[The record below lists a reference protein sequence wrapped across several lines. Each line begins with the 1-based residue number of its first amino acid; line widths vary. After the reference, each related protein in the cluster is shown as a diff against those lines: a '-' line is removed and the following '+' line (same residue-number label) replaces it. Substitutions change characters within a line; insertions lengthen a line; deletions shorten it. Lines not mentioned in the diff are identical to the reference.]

1 MPEEEIIIA
10 IDPGTK
16 KCGYA
21 VADSNLSVLQREV
34 VPTEKI
40 TKTIEDSLNI
50 YKINKIILGNGTNY
64 KNIEERLKNQ
74 FSLLKIILIEEKF
87 STLEARKKYFEAHPP
102 RGILKI
108 IPLSLRVPPGHYDD
122 FVAILLAEKYFKNKN
137 SRGRPCV
144 CP

>member
-21 VADSNLSVLQREV
+21 VVDSNLSVLQREV
-34 VPTEKI
+34 ISIEKI
-40 TKTIEDSLNI
+40 AKTIQDNLNI

-74 FSLLKIILIEEKF
+74 FSLLRIILIEEKF
-87 STLEARKKYFEAHPP
+87 STLEARKKYFEAYPP

-108 IPLSLRVPPGHYDD
+108 IPLSLRVPPCHYDD

>member
-10 IDPGTK
+10 IDPGIK

-21 VADSNLSVLQREV
+21 VVDSTLSVLQREV
-34 VPTEKI
+34 ISTEKI
-40 TKTIEDSLNI
+40 AKTIEDSLNI

-64 KNIEERLKNQ
+64 KNIEERLKNHFLQ
-74 FSLLKIILIEEKF
+74 LKIILIEEDF

-108 IPLSLRVPPGHYDD
+108 IPLSLRVPPCHYDD
-122 FVAILLAEKYFKNKN
+122 FVAVILAEKYFRNN
-137 SRGRPCV
+137 R
-144 CP
+144 

>member
-1 MPEEEIIIA
+1 MPEKEIIIA

-21 VADSNLSVLQREV
+21 VVDSNLSVLQREV

-40 TKTIEDSLNI
+40 TKIIEDSLNI

-64 KNIEERLKNQ
+64 KNIEERLKNH
-74 FSLLKIILIEEKF
+74 FSLLKIVLIEEKF

-108 IPLSLRVPPGHYDD
+108 IPLSLRVPPCHYDD
-122 FVAILLAEKYFKNKN
+122 FVAILLAEKYFRNN
-137 SRGRPCV
+137 C
-144 CP
+144 

>member
-21 VADSNLSVLQREV
+21 VVDSNLSILQREV
-34 VPTEKI
+34 ISTEQIAKN
-40 TKTIEDSLNI
+40 IEDSVNI

-64 KNIEERLKNQ
+64 KNIEKRLKNH
-74 FSLLKIILIEEKF
+74 FPELKIILIEEEF

-102 RGILKI
+102 RGIFKL
-108 IPLSLRVPPGHYDD
+108 IPLSLRVPPCYYDD
-122 FVAILLAEKYFKNKN
+122 FAAVLLAEKYFRNKI
-137 SRGRPCV
+137 SR
-144 CP
+144 

>member
-21 VADSNLSVLQREV
+21 VVDSNLSVLQREV
-34 VPTEKI
+34 ISTEKI
-40 TKTIEDSLNI
+40 AKTIEDSLNI

-64 KNIEERLKNQ
+64 KNIEKRLKNHFPQ
-74 FSLLKIILIEEKF
+74 LKIILIEEDF

-108 IPLSLRVPPGHYDD
+108 IPLSLRVPPCHYDD
-122 FVAILLAEKYFKNKN
+122 FVAVILAEKYFKI
-137 SRGRPCV
+137 SR
-144 CP
+144 

>member
-21 VADSNLSVLQREV
+21 VVDSNLSILQREV
-34 VPTEKI
+34 ISTEKI
-40 TKTIEDSLNI
+40 AKNIEDSLNI

-64 KNIEERLKNQ
+64 KQIEKKLREHFPQ
-74 FSLLKIILIEEKF
+74 LKIILIEEDF
-87 STLEARKKYFEAHPP
+87 STLEARKKYFKAHPP

-108 IPLSLRVPPGHYDD
+108 IPLSLRVPPCHYDD
-122 FVAILLAEKYFKNKN
+122 FVAILLAEKYFKNN
-137 SRGRPCV
+137 R
-144 CP
+144 

>member
-21 VADSNLSVLQREV
+21 VVDSNLSILQREV

-64 KNIEERLKNQ
+64 KNIEERFKNHFPQ
-74 FSLLKIILIEEKF
+74 LKIILTEEEF
-87 STLEARKKYFEAHPP
+87 STLEARKKYFKAYPP

-122 FVAILLAEKYFKNKN
+122 FVAILLAEKYFRKK
-137 SRGRPCV
+137 SYLV
-144 CP
+144 S